1 MIPKQL
7 LVVQTLQ
14 EMEVKMPIE
23 TVLIVLII
31 AFIVAMIIYLTYKN
45 TYTGVMYNPRFN
57 LSLVMITMITTIVM
71 VVIGSNISV
80 SLGMVGA
87 LSIIRFRTAIKDP
100 RDTAFIFWCIVS
112 GLACGTQNYTI
123 VIVGSLF
130 ICIMLFIFNRITK
143 NDSKYTLILKGSGL
157 EVSKVEEVLKGE
169 LKDFV
174 SKGKYISK
182 SSTELVYDIKYR
194 KGRSEDSLSHKL
206 AKAGIDV
213 DVMNVVASNTD
224 TMG

>member
-1 MIPKQL
+1 MKKII
-7 LVVQTLQ
+7 QTLQ

-130 ICIMLFIFNRITK
+130 ICIMLFVFNKITK
-143 NDSKYTLILKGSGL
+143 NDSKYTLILKGSAL
-157 EVSKVEEVLKGE
+157 EVSKVEEVLKSE

-194 KGRSEDSLSHKL
+194 KGRAEDNLSHKL
-206 AKAGIDV
+206 AKAGV
-213 DVMNVVASNTD
+213 ELDVMNVVASNTD